1 MQGAAG
7 ILHTGVPLAA
17 GVVHPASGRLA
28 AAQRHRRKL
37 FEVTAEL
44 LDVAFEG
51 KIKCNERT
59 PLSVRLQLTWLWLHY
74 N

>member
-44 LDVAFEG
+44 LDVAFGEK
-51 KIKCNERT
+51 KI
-59 PLSVRLQLTWLWLHY
+59 
-74 N
+74 